1 MTCTAARN
9 GAASIRYKHAND
21 INTPISDMAQYSG
34 LRCATTLMAHPIAN
48 PPNRMKR
55 ITSIENRE
63 SLSVIVKAVE
73 LISRFDSHD
82 LRVTTYKP
90 QIEVK
95 QRCRQDNIEYCE
107 RQ

>member
-21 INTPISDMAQYSG
+21 MKTPISEIAQYSG
-34 LRCATTLMAHPIAN
+34 LRCATTWMAQPMAR

-55 ITSIENRE
+55 TISIENLE